1 MMLRRMIVVKER
13 KQLSVWGVGPVYAL
27 ISAALTAGGIIARN
41 LGWLDSGAVPAWD
54 VPMTLAGLVLLI
66 AAVGLYLWAHVRM
79 RLFDHVRRNELVTTG
94 PYAWVR
100 NPVYSAILLLCT
112 GLLLMAYN
120 LWLLLLPPV
129 LWALMTA
136 MLIPTEEKWLR
147 ALHGQAYA
155 DYCERVNRCIP
166 WPPRRR

>member
-1 MMLRRMIVVKER
+1 MKKE
-13 KQLSVWGVGPVYAL
+13 KHLSIWGVGPVYGL
-27 ISAALTAGGIIARN
+27 VCGLLTAAGIAMRN

-54 VPMTLAGLVLLI
+54 VPMTIAGFVLI
-66 AAVGLYLWAHVRM
+66 AAAAVLYGGAWRAK
-79 RLFDHVRRNELVTTG
+79 LFDSVRQNHLVTTG
-94 PYAWVR
+94 VYAWVR
-100 NPVYSAILLLCT
+100 NPVYSAIMLLCT

-147 ALHGQAYA
+147 NLYGQEYV
-155 DYCERVNRCIP
+155 DYCARVNRCIP
-166 WPPRRR
+166 CFHKKNA

>member
-1 MMLRRMIVVKER
+1 MKEC
-13 KQLSVWGVGPVYAL
+13 KHLSVWGVGPAYAVVCGL
-27 ISAALTAGGIIARN
+27 LTAAGIVMRN

-54 VPMTLAGLVLLI
+54 VPMTIAGFALLI
-66 AAVGLYLWAHVRM
+66 AAAVLYFRAHVRM
-79 RLFDHVRRNELVTTG
+79 KLFDHVRRNELVTTG

-129 LWALMTA
+129 MWALMTA

-147 ALHGQAYA
+147 ELYGQAYI
-155 DYCERVNRCIP
+155 DYCARVNRCIP
-166 WPPRRR
+166 WPPRR